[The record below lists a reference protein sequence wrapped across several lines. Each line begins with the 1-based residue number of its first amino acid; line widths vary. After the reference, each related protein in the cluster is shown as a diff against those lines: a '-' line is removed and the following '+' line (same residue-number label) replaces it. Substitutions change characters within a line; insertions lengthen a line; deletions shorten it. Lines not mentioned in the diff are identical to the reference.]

1 MAMSTEATAGAPA
14 SSGEQAADGG
24 RVAGLLKVGDYVGQ
38 PAAAAAQAVRR
49 TGLRPGL
56 ERSYGC
62 SLDEQGLIVAQDPAC
77 GSDLARGS
85 MVSLYVA
92 APGPAADT
100 EGDLDGGQA
109 APAGPGVQAAEA
121 GGQARTAP
129 APGSPARRRKSRPA
143 SAGQR
148 ELFQPSA
155 DAKPQAGGDALLH
168 ERRQPAEPPA
178 AEPEEPQDT
187 PGDRRWPL
195 DSAGTAG
202 AEELEPFDEA
212 RLTQTEELFARRTG
226 RAPGWRRA
234 RVPGG
239 RRRMTRAAR
248 GHPVLAGVTSAAL
261 ATWICV
267 AGVTAFASP
276 SGRAA
281 AGSGHSVRAASRP
294 PRRAASANT
303 PAAGAPRRHARPE
316 PRREMTRRHP
326 AAMPAARRATPPPTQ
341 EPAVQGA
348 PPPEARPPPSA
359 SEPPQSAGAPQ
370 QSGGGPFSP

>member
-148 ELFQPSA
+148 ELFRPASDPQP
-155 DAKPQAGGDALLH
+155 QLGGDALPQ
-168 ERRQPAEPPA
+168 ERRQPAEPGA
-178 AEPEEPQDT
+178 AEPEEP
-187 PGDRRWPL
+187 L
-195 DSAGTAG
+195 DSAGAAG

-326 AAMPAARRATPPPTQ
+326 AAMPAARRATPMTSPT
-341 EPAVQGA
+341 PK
-348 PPPEARPPPSA
+348 PRR
-359 SEPPQSAGAPQ
+359 
-370 QSGGGPFSP
+370 

>member
-1 MAMSTEATAGAPA
+1 MMMSTEATAGARA

-49 TGLRPGL
+49 RGLRPGL

-92 APGPAADT
+92 APGPAANT

-109 APAGPGVQAAEA
+109 APAGPTAQAAEA

-129 APGSPARRRKSRPA
+129 GSPARRRKSRPG
-143 SAGQR
+143 AGQR
-148 ELFQPSA
+148 ELFRPAA
-155 DAKPQAGGDALLH
+155 DPEPQAGGDALPH

-178 AEPEEPQDT
+178 AEPEEPQDIA
-187 PGDRRWPL
+187 GDRRWPL
-195 DSAGTAG
+195 DSAGAAG
-202 AEELEPFDEA
+202 TEELEPFDEA
-212 RLTQTEELFARRTG
+212 RLTRTEEMFARRTG

-281 AGSGHSVRAASRP
+281 AGSGHSVRAASTP

-303 PAAGAPRRHARPE
+303 PAAGAPRRRARPE
-316 PRREMTRRHP
+316 PTREMTRRRP
-326 AAMPAARRATPPPTQ
+326 AAMPAARRATPAPTQ

-348 PPPEARPPPSA
+348 PPPEATPPPSA
-359 SEPPQSAGAPQ
+359 SAPPQSAGAPQ